1 MFLNSRGIILR
12 TVKYSESSLILD
24 MYTEE
29 NGRKS
34 FIISGIRSKNAKTKA
49 GLLQVMGLVEFVSY
63 DKESSSLS
71 RIKEIKADHLFHLLP
86 FVAMRSCLGMF
97 MMEVCAKSIKES
109 ETNKNLF
116 NFLRSRLLLLDD
128 KKMQKL
134 SVFHITFLI
143 DLSSHLGFGIQDN
156 YSTQNRYF
164 SLRDGSFAIMDYG
177 HIYSLDEK
185 TSTALSDILKFHPE
199 KIPKTHRNII
209 LEKLLQYYK
218 YHIENF
224 GNVKS
229 LHVLRSVFT

>member
-1 MFLNSRGIILR
+1 M
-12 TVKYSESSLILD
+12 LD

-29 NGRKS
+29 KGRKS

-49 GLLQVMGLVEFVSY
+49 GLLQVMGLVDFVSY
-63 DKESSSLS
+63 DKESPSLS
-71 RIKEIKADHLFHLLP
+71 RIKEIKADQLFHILP
-86 FVAMRSCLGMF
+86 FVVMRSCLGMF
-97 MMEVCAKSIKES
+97 MMEVCAKSIKEF
-109 ETNKNLF
+109 ETNKDLF
-116 NFLRSRLLLLDD
+116 NFIRSRLLLLDD
-128 KKMQKL
+128 RNTQKL
-134 SVFHITFLI
+134 SIFHIKFLI

-164 SLRDGSFAIMDYG
+164 SLRDGSFATMDYG

-185 TSTALSDILKFHPE
+185 TSTALSGILKSQSE
-199 KIPKTHRNII
+199 KIPKTLRNVI